1 LLIFEKK
8 QKNMKQVSLAAIERA
23 IEVVDNLDDDQLES
37 TFEKYAETQQ
47 ILLDYVMSAPTE
59 YENEELEGLLVYYF
73 CLINESFSQEAIK
86 VRSITEED
94 IDELEEPYFDM
105 LDQYFEEE
113 DEEILESFCDQ
124 PELAQF
130 MAMEVSTDDEDGS
143 SFSDDTASQLFIVT
157 IAMIS
162 LMNRAIEA

>member
-1 LLIFEKK
+1 
-8 QKNMKQVSLAAIERA
+8 MKQVSLAAIERA

>member
-1 LLIFEKK
+1 
-8 QKNMKQVSLAAIERA
+8 MKHVSLAAIERA

-47 ILLDYVMSAPTE
+47 MLLDYVMSAPTE

-73 CLINESFSQEAIK
+73 CLINECFSQEGIKIRAI
-86 VRSITEED
+86 IEED

-105 LDQYFEEE
+105 LDQYFEDE

-157 IAMIS
+157 LAMIS
-162 LMNRAIEA
+162 LMNRAIES

>member
-1 LLIFEKK
+1 
-8 QKNMKQVSLAAIERA
+8 MKHVSLAAIERA

-73 CLINESFSQEAIK
+73 CLINECFSQEAIK
-86 VRSITEED
+86 VRTITEED

-105 LDQYFEEE
+105 LDQYFEDEDE
-113 DEEILESFCDQ
+113 DEEILDSFCDQ

>member
-1 LLIFEKK
+1 
-8 QKNMKQVSLAAIERA
+8 MKHVSLAAIERA

-37 TFEKYAETQQ
+37 IFEKYAETQQ
-47 ILLDYVMSAPTE
+47 MLLDYVMSAPTE

-73 CLINESFSQEAIK
+73 CLINECFSQEGIK
-86 VRSITEED
+86 IRTIIEED

-105 LDQYFEEE
+105 LDQYFEDEE
-113 DEEILESFCDQ
+113 EEILESFCDQ
-124 PELAQF
+124 PELTQF

-157 IAMIS
+157 LAMIS

>member
-1 LLIFEKK
+1 
-8 QKNMKQVSLAAIERA
+8 MKHVSLAAIERA
-23 IEVVDNLDDDQLES
+23 IDVVDNLNDDQLEA
-37 TFEKYAETQQ
+37 TFEKYALTQQ
-47 ILLDYVMSAPTE
+47 MLLEYVMSAPIE

-73 CLINESFSQEAIK
+73 CLINECFSQEGIK
-86 VRSITEED
+86 LREVTEED
-94 IDELEEPYFDM
+94 IDEMQEPFEEM
-105 LDQYFEEE
+105 LDQYFDDE

-143 SFSDDTASQLFIVT
+143 TMSDETASQLFTVT

-162 LMNRAIEA
+162 LMNKAIEA

>member
-1 LLIFEKK
+1 
-8 QKNMKQVSLAAIERA
+8 MKHVSLAAIERA
-23 IEVVDNLDDDQLES
+23 IDVVDNLNDDQLEA
-37 TFEKYAETQQ
+37 TFEKYALTQQ
-47 ILLDYVMSAPTE
+47 MLLEYVMSAPIE

-73 CLINESFSQEAIK
+73 CLINECFSQEGIK
-86 VRSITEED
+86 FREVTEED
-94 IDELEEPYFDM
+94 IDEMQEPFEEM
-105 LDQYFEEE
+105 LDQYFDDE

-143 SFSDDTASQLFIVT
+143 TMSDETASQLFTVT

>member
-1 LLIFEKK
+1 
-8 QKNMKQVSLAAIERA
+8 MKHVSLASIEKAID
-23 IEVVDNLDDDQLES
+23 IVDNLDDDQLES

-47 ILLDYVMSAPTE
+47 MLLEYVMSAPTE

-73 CLINESFSQEAIK
+73 CLINECFSQEGVKLRA
-86 VRSITEED
+86 ITEED
-94 IDELEEPYFDM
+94 IDELEEPFFDM
-105 LDQYFEEE
+105 LDQYFEDE

-143 SFSDDTASQLFIVT
+143 TMSDETASQLFTVA

-162 LMNRAIEA
+162 LMNKAIEA

>member
-1 LLIFEKK
+1 
-8 QKNMKQVSLAAIERA
+8 MKHVSLASIENAID
-23 IEVVDNLDDDQLES
+23 IVDNLDDDQLES

-47 ILLDYVMSAPTE
+47 MLLEYIMSAPTE

-73 CLINESFSQEAIK
+73 CLINECFSQEGIK
-86 VRSITEED
+86 LREISEED
-94 IDELEEPYFDM
+94 IDEMQEPFEEMLDHYFD
-105 LDQYFEEE
+105 DE

-143 SFSDDTASQLFIVT
+143 TMSDETASQLFTVT

>member
-1 LLIFEKK
+1 MPKIKY
-8 QKNMKQVSLAAIERA
+8 MKHVSLAAIERA
-23 IEVVDNLDDDQLES
+23 IDIVDNLDDDQLEVIS
-37 TFEKYAETQQ
+37 EKYATAQQ

-59 YENEELEGLLVYYF
+59 YENEELEGLLLYYF
-73 CLINESFSQEAIK
+73 CVINECFSQEG
-86 VRSITEED
+86 ITLRPIVEAD

-130 MAMEVSTDDEDGS
+130 MAMEVSTEDEDGS
-143 SFSDDTASQLFIVT
+143 SFSEDTATQLFIVT
-157 IAMIS
+157 LAMIS

>member
-1 LLIFEKK
+1 
-8 QKNMKQVSLAAIERA
+8 MKHVTLAAIERA
-23 IEVVDNLDDDQLES
+23 IDVVDNLDDDQLEVIS
-37 TFEKYAETQQ
+37 EKYATAQQ

-59 YENEELEGLLVYYF
+59 YENEELEGLLLYYF
-73 CLINESFSQEAIK
+73 CVINECFSQEGIK
-86 VRSITEED
+86 LRPIVEAD

-130 MAMEVSTDDEDGS
+130 MAMEVSTEDEDGS
-143 SFSDDTASQLFIVT
+143 SFSEDTATQLFIVT
-157 IAMIS
+157 LAMIS